1 MRSMAAPNNSGDT
14 KSPESEKSAPR
25 STAAFGAIRTLRIL
39 LVGTIIVPLLLAA
52 IGGYFSYQASY
63 HAAGAALAEAVAVAQ
78 ENTTKILDT
87 HMLVAARIDDLLTG
101 VTDPQLRA
109 QEKTLH
115 ERIAR
120 QIEGLRQVAAAW
132 VIGANGRELVSAR
145 VFPVNRDL
153 DHSGREDFRTLRD
166 ARLPTFIWA
175 LRARS
180 LGRGDFQP
188 YFTVSQRR
196 QAPDDSF
203 RGIIVVAVSGAY
215 VASFYNS
222 LLGGSAQYAAS
233 VLLADGKSL
242 AHYPESAEQ
251 PESRQRDDV
260 LAAAI
265 AAKTTAG
272 LIASGSPFSRGGRL
286 VAYERLANYPV
297 YVTIERTRASIVGEW
312 LENMAGYAAI
322 GVPAAIGLMLLS
334 LLALRRT
341 RREQRALAEAR
352 DAIAERAAIEAQLH
366 QAQKMEAVGLLTSG
380 IAHDFNNLLT
390 AVIGNLEMARVRA
403 GETSAVAP
411 LLKAALQS
419 AGRGAALIQ
428 DLLAFARKQ
437 SLDPRSLDLGGLVSG
452 IEELLRRTL
461 GPEIRL
467 VISADPDLAPAHVD
481 ANQVELAILNL
492 TINARDAMPEGG
504 TMRIALA
511 NRRADRNSPSELA
524 PGDYVVV
531 SISDDG
537 TGMDE
542 ATLAQAFDPFF
553 TTKEIGSGSGLGLP
567 MVHGFSVQSGGTVRI
582 RSKPGEGTT
591 VELWLPQA
599 DEPASGKAGDR
610 SSLEIG
616 RGTSCAL
623 LCDDDDDVRPFLS
636 EFLRSIGYIVH
647 EASGGE
653 AAIHILESR
662 AEVDL
667 LIVDYAIPGLSGI
680 ETIRQARLRRP
691 DLRSLLITGHA
702 GVPSNAGVPL
712 LRKPFAPDE
721 LAQRVAEILAA

>member
-63 HAAGAALAEAVAVAQ
+63 HAAAAALAEAVAVAQ

-87 HMLVAARIDDLLTG
+87 HTLVAARIDDLLTG

-120 QIEGLRQVAAAW
+120 QIEGLRQIAAAW

-233 VLLADGKSL
+233 VLLEDGKSL
-242 AHYPESAEQ
+242 ARYPESAEL
-251 PESRQRDDV
+251 PTSRQQDEL
-260 LAAAI
+260 LASAI
-265 AAKTTAG
+265 AGKATAG
-272 LIASGSPFSRGGRL
+272 VISGGRPFSREGRL

-297 YVTIERTRASIVGEW
+297 YVTIERTRASIVREW

-341 RREQRALAEAR
+341 RREQMALAAAR
-352 DAIAERAAIEAQLH
+352 DATAERAAIEAQLY
-366 QAQKMEAVGLLTSG
+366 QAQKMEAVGLLTAG
-380 IAHDFNNLLT
+380 IAHDFNNLLM
-390 AVIGNLEMARVRA
+390 I
-403 GETSAVAP
+403 
-411 LLKAALQS
+411 
-419 AGRGAALIQ
+419 
-428 DLLAFARKQ
+428 
-437 SLDPRSLDLGGLVSG
+437 VSG
-452 IEELLRRTL
+452 NITLLEADLDTDDARRQRFIASALSGCERASELSKRLLSFVRRE
-461 GPEIRL
+461 PVDPQSVDINE
-467 VISADPDLAPAHVD
+467 VIARTSDLAWHSLGDRIATTSRLSDDLWPVFVD
-481 ANQVELAILNL
+481 PNQLETALLNL
-492 TINARDAMPEGG
+492 ALNARDAMEGG
-504 TMRIALA
+504 GRLTVETA
-511 NRRADRNSPSELA
+511 NRRVEEASADTHPGIA
-524 PGDYVVV
+524 PGDYVAI
-531 SISDDG
+531 SIG
-537 TGMDE
+537 ATGSGMPPEVRDK
-542 ATLAQAFDPFF
+542 AFDPFF
-553 TTKEIGSGSGLGLP
+553 TTKEAGKGTGLGLSQ
-567 MVHGFSVQSGGTVRI
+567 VNGFVTRFGGRCI
-582 RSKPGEGTT
+582 IDSEPGRGTT
-591 VELWLPQA
+591 VKLYLPRYFGTMERG
-599 DEPASGKAGDR
+599 DASSPAGD
-610 SSLEIG
+610 E
-616 RGTSCAL
+616 RGKT
-623 LCDDDDDVRPFLS
+623 
-636 EFLRSIGYIVH
+636 
-647 EASGGE
+647 
-653 AAIHILESR
+653 
-662 AEVDL
+662 
-667 LIVDYAIPGLSGI
+667 
-680 ETIRQARLRRP
+680 P
-691 DLRSLLITGHA
+691 DPVG
-702 GVPSNAGVPL
+702 
-712 LRKPFAPDE
+712 
-721 LAQRVAEILAA
+721 